1 MKKLNISIVVFLFI
15 SVFVASC
22 KKDGFNGLTDV
33 KPTIPVTVPNA
44 TEFRPTPAVRA
55 SKAAGGGITIT
66 LQVPSGHVINEIT
79 KVAASTNYNA
89 VQNATT
95 VGTSS
100 SQLYKAGPFAG
111 NGSNQITFTTSI
123 SEYMTRTGTAST
135 PASNTELA
143 RQFYFV
149 LSVDNGQV
157 IIPEPVRVVVTD

>member
-1 MKKLNISIVVFLFI
+1 MVLLLFI
-15 SVFVASC
+15 SVFISSC

-33 KPTIPVTVPNA
+33 KPAIPVTVSNA
-44 TEFRPTPAVRA
+44 TEYRPTPAVRA
-55 SKAAGGGITIT
+55 SKAGGGVITIT

-79 KVAASTNYNA
+79 KVAASTTYTA

-95 VGTSS
+95 VGSS
-100 SQLYKAGPFAG
+100 STQLYKAGPFAG
-111 NGSNQITFTTSI
+111 NGSNQSTFTTSI
-123 SEYMTRTGTAST
+123 SEYMTRTATAST